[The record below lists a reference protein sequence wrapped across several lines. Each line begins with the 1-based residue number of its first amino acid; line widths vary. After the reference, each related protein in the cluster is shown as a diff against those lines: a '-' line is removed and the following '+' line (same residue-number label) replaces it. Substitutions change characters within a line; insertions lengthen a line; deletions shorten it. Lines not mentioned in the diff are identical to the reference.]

1 MRFSGALAPQPF
13 RFLVATG
20 DEMGFLEFHQR
31 SFFAHTAAMSPEKKV
46 GSSPR
51 SRVQSSP
58 CAQFVRMSNRIG
70 LGNVRHSR
78 ASSISVM
85 EN

>member
-46 GSSPR
+46 GSSR
-51 SRVQSSP
+51 DRV
-58 CAQFVRMSNRIG
+58 CRAHLARI
-70 LGNVRHSR
+70 LS
-78 ASSISVM
+78 A
-85 EN
+85 

>member
-1 MRFSGALAPQPF
+1 MRFSGALAPHPC

-20 DEMGFLEFHQR
+20 DEMGFLEFHTV
-31 SFFAHTAAMSPEKKV
+31 HHSPHGRHVTREE
-46 GSSPR
+46 SRLQPR

-58 CAQFVRMSNRIG
+58 CVHCVRMSNRLG
-70 LGNVRHSR
+70 LGNVTLV
-78 ASSISVM
+78 SSISVM